1 MLAGRCLE
9 DVPEAL
15 LVVLPELAEGAPRGL
30 TVRDRV
36 GPLPP
41 TTRVLNTTSHV
52 LVHCYIRKLLE
63 DFSECDQ

>member
-1 MLAGRCLE
+1 MLAGGCLE

-52 LVHCYIRKLLE
+52 LVHC
-63 DFSECDQ
+63 